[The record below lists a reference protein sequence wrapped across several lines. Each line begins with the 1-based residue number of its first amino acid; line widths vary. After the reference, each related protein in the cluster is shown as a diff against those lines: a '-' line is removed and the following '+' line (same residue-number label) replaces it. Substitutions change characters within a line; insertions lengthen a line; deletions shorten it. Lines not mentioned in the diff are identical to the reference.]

1 VWRQIKALPILSR
14 GAWNQPR
21 LTWLP
26 KDLPPPRT
34 AHWAEWGGVRSDR
47 RGMAGTLRTPLFTCD
62 VVGSTVSAI
71 ANDRSSNA
79 VVIRQVKLQRQ
90 RLSNRPG
97 TQSRFTLGQS
107 PRPGRS
113 FGGPKAG
120 GLMRRREAESA
131 IIEEWLSLPESER
144 STETQAA
151 HFALQMKRKY
161 PLDYVPG
168 DVYLEIRRIMMRSQY
183 ELAG

>member
-1 VWRQIKALPILSR
+1 
-14 GAWNQPR
+14 
-21 LTWLP
+21 
-26 KDLPPPRT
+26 
-34 AHWAEWGGVRSDR
+34 
-47 RGMAGTLRTPLFTCD
+47 
-62 VVGSTVSAI
+62 
-71 ANDRSSNA
+71 
-79 VVIRQVKLQRQ
+79 
-90 RLSNRPG
+90 
-97 TQSRFTLGQS
+97 
-107 PRPGRS
+107 
-113 FGGPKAG
+113 
-120 GLMRRREAESA
+120 MRRREAESA